1 MTRTRNQERNQMKEE
16 KNETPNINLDDIPSG
31 GREYTRDM
39 MEDEEEEE
47 ETFYQEDDNGSD
59 VSFSY
64 IDPDGEFLEEEG
76 SVGGDSPVVE
86 DKIITK
92 TYIEK
97 IAWDVWSISK
107 IYLFWIVV
115 HFVSANLYAY
125 YCAHLSFYGFL
136 TSAFMTA
143 TPHCIGLNWMTNW
156 THNTIRNMWL
166 TLGTWLVTKIME
178 NKEKKE

>member
-1 MTRTRNQERNQMKEE
+1 MTRTRYQERNQMEEERIYQEEGYDEGDSTVVE
-16 KNETPNINLDDIPSG
+16 KN
-31 GREYTRDM
+31 
-39 MEDEEEEE
+39 
-47 ETFYQEDDNGSD
+47 Q
-59 VSFSY
+59 
-64 IDPDGEFLEEEG
+64 
-76 SVGGDSPVVE
+76 
-86 DKIITK
+86 IITK
-92 TYIEK
+92 SYAEK
-97 IAWDVWSISK
+97 IAWDIWSISK

-115 HFVSANLYAY
+115 HFVCANLYAY

-166 TLGTWLVTKIME
+166 TLGTWLISKIME

>member
-1 MTRTRNQERNQMKEE
+1 MTRTRNQERNQMEEERIYQEEGYDEGDSTVVE
-16 KNETPNINLDDIPSG
+16 KN
-31 GREYTRDM
+31 
-39 MEDEEEEE
+39 
-47 ETFYQEDDNGSD
+47 Q
-59 VSFSY
+59 
-64 IDPDGEFLEEEG
+64 
-76 SVGGDSPVVE
+76 
-86 DKIITK
+86 IITK
-92 TYIEK
+92 SYAEK
-97 IAWDVWSISK
+97 IAWDIWSISK

-115 HFVSANLYAY
+115 HFVCANLYAY

-166 TLGTWLVTKIME
+166 TLGTWLISKIME

>member
-1 MTRTRNQERNQMKEE
+1 MTRTRNQMKEE
-16 KNETPNINLDDIPSG
+16 EKEIKTSNINLDDIPSG
-31 GREYTRDM
+31 GREYTRAM
-39 MEDEEEEE
+39 MDDEEEEE
-47 ETFYQEDDNGSD
+47 ETFYQD
-59 VSFSY
+59 
-64 IDPDGEFLEEEG
+64 EEETFYQEEG
-76 SVGGDSPVVE
+76 VEGEDSPVVE

>member
-1 MTRTRNQERNQMKEE
+1 MTRTRNQMKEE
-16 KNETPNINLDDIPSG
+16 EKEIKTSNINLDDIPSG
-31 GREYTRDM
+31 GREYTRSM

-47 ETFYQEDDNGSD
+47 ETFYQD
-59 VSFSY
+59 
-64 IDPDGEFLEEEG
+64 EEETFYQDEEETFYQEEG
-76 SVGGDSPVVE
+76 VDGGYSPVVE

-92 TYIEK
+92 TYAEK
-97 IAWDVWSISK
+97 IAWDIWSISK

>member
-1 MTRTRNQERNQMKEE
+1 MTRTRNQERNQM
-16 KNETPNINLDDIPSG
+16 
-31 GREYTRDM
+31 
-39 MEDEEEEE
+39 EE
-47 ETFYQEDDNGSD
+47 ETFYQEDDNR
-59 VSFSY
+59 
-64 IDPDGEFLEEEG
+64 LEEEG
-76 SVGGDSPVVE
+76 ADGGDSPVVE
-86 DKIITK
+86 DKITK
-92 TYIEK
+92 QKKYAEK
-97 IAWDVWSISK
+97 IAWDIWSISK

-125 YCAHLSFYGFL
+125 YCAHMSFYGFL

>member
-1 MTRTRNQERNQMKEE
+1 MTRTRNQERNQM
-16 KNETPNINLDDIPSG
+16 
-31 GREYTRDM
+31 
-39 MEDEEEEE
+39 EEERI
-47 ETFYQEDDNGSD
+47 YQE
-59 VSFSY
+59 
-64 IDPDGEFLEEEG
+64 EG
-76 SVGGDSPVVE
+76 YDEGDSPVVE
-86 DKIITK
+86 KNQIITK
-92 TYIEK
+92 SYARK
-97 IAWDVWSISK
+97 IAWDIWSISR

>member
-1 MTRTRNQERNQMKEE
+1 MTRTRRQDRNQM
-16 KNETPNINLDDIPSG
+16 
-31 GREYTRDM
+31 
-39 MEDEEEEE
+39 EEEDY
-47 ETFYQEDDNGSD
+47 YQDDDNG
-59 VSFSY
+59 
-64 IDPDGEFLEEEG
+64 LEEEG
-76 SVGGDSPVVE
+76 ADEGDSPVIE
-86 DKIITK
+86 KNQIITK
-92 TYIEK
+92 SYAEK
-97 IAWDVWSISK
+97 IAWDIWSISK

-125 YCAHLSFYGFL
+125 YCAHMSFYGFL

-178 NKEKKE
+178 NKENKEKKE

>member
-1 MTRTRNQERNQMKEE
+1 MTRTRNQMKEE
-16 KNETPNINLDDIPSG
+16 EKEIKTSNINLDDIPSG
-31 GREYTRDM
+31 GREYTRSM

-47 ETFYQEDDNGSD
+47 ETFYQD
-59 VSFSY
+59 
-64 IDPDGEFLEEEG
+64 EEETFYQDEEETFYQEEG
-76 SVGGDSPVVE
+76 VDGGYSPVVE

>member
-1 MTRTRNQERNQMKEE
+1 MTRTRNQERNQMEE
-16 KNETPNINLDDIPSG
+16 ERIYQEEG
-31 GREYTRDM
+31 Y
-39 MEDEEEEE
+39 DEE
-47 ETFYQEDDNGSD
+47 
-59 VSFSY
+59 
-64 IDPDGEFLEEEG
+64 
-76 SVGGDSPVVE
+76 DSPVIE
-86 DKIITK
+86 KNQIITK
-92 TYIEK
+92 SYAEK
-97 IAWDVWSISK
+97 IAWDIWSISK

>member
-1 MTRTRNQERNQMKEE
+1 MTRTRNQERNQM
-16 KNETPNINLDDIPSG
+16 
-31 GREYTRDM
+31 
-39 MEDEEEEE
+39 EE
-47 ETFYQEDDNGSD
+47 ETFYQEDDNR
-59 VSFSY
+59 
-64 IDPDGEFLEEEG
+64 LEEDGADE
-76 SVGGDSPVVE
+76 GDSPIVE
-86 DKIITK
+86 DKITNHK
-92 TYIEK
+92 SYAEK
-97 IAWDVWSISK
+97 VAWDIWSISK

-125 YCAHLSFYGFL
+125 YCAHMSFYGFL

-178 NKEKKE
+178 NKDK

>member
-1 MTRTRNQERNQMKEE
+1 MTRTRNQERNQM
-16 KNETPNINLDDIPSG
+16 
-31 GREYTRDM
+31 
-39 MEDEEEEE
+39 EEERIC
-47 ETFYQEDDNGSD
+47 Q
-59 VSFSY
+59 
-64 IDPDGEFLEEEG
+64 EEG
-76 SVGGDSPVVE
+76 YEEGDSPAVE
-86 DKIITK
+86 KNQIITK
-92 TYIEK
+92 SYAEK
-97 IAWDVWSISK
+97 IAWDIWSISK

-125 YCAHLSFYGFL
+125 YCAHMSFYGFL